1 MNNKE
6 EINQLVNYT
15 IENNFLIDDI
25 AKLVYIVF
33 KDNEKINKNISKIR
47 IEISETIFMLYINKL
62 CECYNE
68 GNNYNEES
76 EEWKKNRK
84 RYVKIYDMSLKL
96 KDAKFKDK
104 IMKSYMKIINV

>member
-68 GNNYNEES
+68 ES